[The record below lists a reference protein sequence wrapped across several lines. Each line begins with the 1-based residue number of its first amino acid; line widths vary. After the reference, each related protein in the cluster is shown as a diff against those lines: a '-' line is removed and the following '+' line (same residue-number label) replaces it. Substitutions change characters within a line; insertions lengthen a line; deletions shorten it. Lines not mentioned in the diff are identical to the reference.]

1 MWHKWC
7 RHCLPILTS
16 NTTDATSRPEITYP
30 SLPSEFDL
38 GCSCTFCPNTCRHI
52 SIQWCAFASGAPVF
66 TPGFWWG
73 SCFSIFFFFVYVDC
87 FLSFCTFSFG
97 HCVVCFSSIYG
108 FWLPL
113 WYLQTLLVMSATIS
127 VYIDARLFS
136 TVNCFCRG
144 GILYL
149 CYLYLFT
156 YTDIHIRWCS
166 CR

>member
-1 MWHKWC
+1 MWHGWC
-7 RHCLPILTS
+7 SNYLPILTS

-38 GCSCTFCPNTCRHI
+38 GCSCTFCPYTCRHV
-52 SIQWCAFASGAPVF
+52 SIQCCAFASGAPVF
-66 TPGFWWG
+66 ISVFGGVHVTR
-73 SCFSIFFFFVYVDC
+73 SFFFF
-87 FLSFCTFSFG
+87 
-97 HCVVCFSSIYG
+97 CVC
-108 FWLPL
+108 
-113 WYLQTLLVMSATIS
+113 
-127 VYIDARLFS
+127 RLFFVLLHFLFWPLCCLFFFDLRILITPLVS
-136 TVNCFCRG
+136 SNSSCDVCYDIRVHPCSVRLCSRLFCRG